1 MQHLVATALCDFVLR
16 SFAQGLSAT
25 EISETAG
32 IDRAVCIKLRDM
44 NFTWQILF
52 CSQLV
57 KQNAIQL
64 KIDLDKASKL
74 AECIPGF
81 GTYRHQQLAMAYDRT
96 ARRRENGLTA
106 GLVDI
111 FLRQLSV
118 GLLNVVSM
126 NTKVSA
132 EYVIPSRLIKAM
144 GEFPGSLLTL
154 YRRCLILENVAQ
166 LDIDAGQVL
175 KAAAVTNQSLERKSL
190 AINLICHG
198 ANLAFIQRFLPDFH
212 LTPRLYRHWRKSFE
226 VDTSEETI
234 SAGLSA
240 RILAEYEK
248 LRGRQTS
255 SVPEAYLMLSR
266 QYGFRIETLFY
277 AISSVLPEPVSP
289 DSGNFKLME
298 AIEGMAS

>member
-1 MQHLVATALCDFVLR
+1 MQHLIATALCDFVLR
-16 SFAQGLSAT
+16 SFDQGLSAT

-52 CSQLV
+52 CNQLV

-64 KIDLDKASKL
+64 KIDLDKASQL
-74 AECIPGF
+74 AECLPGF
-81 GTYRHQQLAMAYDRT
+81 GTYRHQQLAKAYDRT

-132 EYVIPSRLIKAM
+132 EYAIPRRLIKAM

-154 YRRCLILENVAQ
+154 YRRCLILENVVQ
-166 LDIDAGQVL
+166 LEIEAGQVL
-175 KAAAVTNQSLERKSL
+175 KAAAVTNQSLEQKSL
-190 AINLICHG
+190 AINLVCQG
-198 ANLAFIQRFLPDFH
+198 ANLAFLQRFLPDFH
-212 LTPRLYRHWRKSFE
+212 LTPALYRQWRKLFE
-226 VDTSEETI
+226 VDESEEKI
-234 SAGLSA
+234 PAGLSS

-248 LRGRQTS
+248 LRSRQS
-255 SVPEAYLMLSR
+255 SSAAEAYLTLSR
-266 QYGFRIETLFY
+266 QYGLRIETLFY
-277 AISSVLPEPVSP
+277 AISSILSESTSPETS
-289 DSGNFKLME
+289 NFKREE
-298 AIEGMAS
+298 AINGMAS